1 MPEGGLL
8 AIFAHPDDE
17 TFGIGGT
24 MARCAARGIPV
35 TMLCATRGEVGE
47 ITPGSEATPD
57 TLGRFREQELRDA
70 MGILGVSDV
79 RFLGFRDSG
88 MQGSPENEDQRALVR
103 AHPDAVTHML
113 VRAIR
118 ELRPD
123 VVATWDESGGYGH
136 PDHVAIHHH
145 TTAAF
150 TAAGDPTKFR
160 TAGAPWQPQRLF
172 YNAIPVQEFVR
183 VMDEMRGRGIDVPSI
198 AEGDDIM
205 KLPRLEPNC
214 VIDVADVVEM
224 KERAMLAHRTQI
236 SDMDPF
242 MQMPEDL
249 RRRFFGR
256 EYFYQAHPELAPG
269 TMLDDL
275 FAS

>member
-1 MPEGGLL
+1 
-8 AIFAHPDDE
+8 
-17 TFGIGGT
+17 

-47 ITPGSEATPD
+47 ITPGSDATPD

-70 MGILGVSDV
+70 MGVLGVTDV

-113 VRAIR
+113 VRTIR
-118 ELRPD
+118 ELRPE

-150 TAAGDPTKFR
+150 KAAGDPARFP
-160 TAGAPWQPQRLF
+160 TAGAPWQPRRLF
-172 YNAIPVQEFVR
+172 YNAIPIQEFVR
-183 VMDEMRGRGIDVPSI
+183 VMEEMRGRGIDVPSV

-214 VIDVADVVEM
+214 VIDVTDVVEM

-256 EYFYQAHPELAPG
+256 EYFYQAHPVLAPG

-275 FAS
+275 FAP

>member
-150 TAAGDPTKFR
+150 NAAGDPTRFR
-160 TAGAPWQPQRLF
+160 TAGAPWQPRRLF

-256 EYFYQAHPELAPG
+256 EYFYQAHPVLAPG